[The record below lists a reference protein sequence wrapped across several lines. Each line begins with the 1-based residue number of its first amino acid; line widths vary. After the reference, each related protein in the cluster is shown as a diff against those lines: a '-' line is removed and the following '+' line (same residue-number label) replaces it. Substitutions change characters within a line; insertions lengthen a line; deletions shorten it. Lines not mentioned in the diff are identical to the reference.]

1 MAVSLTSNDDD
12 DCEKA
17 LMTDPTDEDSLTI
30 SQVINALG
38 NTAAR
43 SRINPFHADDDHL
56 KRSSIAWDDAMP
68 ILEGGL
74 AHHKMSRGTFERA
87 WHGMQEAPEHLK
99 GRITEL
105 LDAWR
110 IAHWPSIRDVQLSEA
125 EVQFGNYDFTGA
137 RLREKLE
144 MWPELRGERALLEQ
158 ALLKLRRAGS
168 GSAWDEA
175 LGNLAELRGDEA
187 MAKDA
192 VAVILAQQ
200 RHYSDG
206 DKIAGLLDSWVGAST
221 WGSLMSSLWASIP
234 EERHKPA
241 DITRLAYHLRQLPL
255 VTGPSLD
262 GFRLAEMSGASR
274 AAWRRSLRE
283 LLSGDAE
290 LERATTEALLWLS
303 DPQED
308 LFAQFTALQ
317 INDPDPR
324 SALTPLLSHPSRL
337 TELRARSALELLSGA
352 PDPLET
358 LLTRDEPLEC
368 RPEAP
373 PASRTWLGDARLEQL
388 LRTAFADAASSMAAE
403 VSKTASSGE
412 ENLVG
417 KLFERLRGACV
428 RVTEQAAILARE
440 TDRGERLTVAL
451 SHRVIGKT
459 EEGNPGLVAT
469 RRFSTDVTLIVR
481 ARKGAAPPFSER
493 ATFVQAKRLLRGTPP
508 ETDHYK
514 VSMEQMRDISAQTTS
529 AFLLAVGPSALG
541 VTMPVVPAQLLL
553 DRFGPIVKT
562 KHLHPDAL
570 SRHGRG
576 LAGWLVDD
584 VIGLW
589 TGDPGI
595 EAVQKASE
603 GAGDCD
609 TLLVEIDVTIVP
621 MGSEGESRKS

>member
-1 MAVSLTSNDDD
+1 MS
-12 DCEKA
+12 
-17 LMTDPTDEDSLTI
+17 DPSDQDSLTI

-38 NTAAR
+38 NTASR
-43 SRINPFHADDDHL
+43 SRINLFNAGDDHL
-56 KRSSIAWDDAMP
+56 KRSTIAWDDAMP

-74 AHHKMSRGTFERA
+74 AGHQMSGGSFERA
-87 WHGMQEAPEHLK
+87 WHGMHEAPQHLK
-99 GRITEL
+99 GKIAEL

-110 IAHWPSIRDVQLSEA
+110 IAHWPSLREA
-125 EVQFGNYDFTGA
+125 ELFEAEAKFGEYDLTGA

-144 MWPELRGERALLEQ
+144 IWPELRRETALLEI
-158 ALLKLRRAGS
+158 AILKLRCAGS
-168 GSAWDEA
+168 GSACDEA

-187 MAKDA
+187 QARDA
-192 VAVILAQQ
+192 VAAIFAKQ
-200 RHYSDG
+200 RHYVDD
-206 DKIAGLLDSWVGAST
+206 DKIAGLLASWTGASA
-221 WGSLMSSLWASIP
+221 WGSVMSSLWASIP
-234 EERHKPA
+234 EKGDKPA
-241 DITRLAYHLRQLPL
+241 NILKLTFHLRQLPL

-262 GFRLAEMSGASR
+262 GFRLSEMSGASR
-274 AAWRRSLRE
+274 AAWRRTLAE
-283 LLSGDAE
+283 IVAGDAE
-290 LERATTEALLWLS
+290 LKRTATEALLWLS

-324 SALTPLLSHPSRL
+324 AALTPLLSHPSRL
-337 TELRARSALELLSGA
+337 TELRTRSALDLLSDA
-352 PDPLET
+352 SDPLET
-358 LLTRDEPLEC
+358 LLTRDEP
-368 RPEAP
+368 PEYLSDTL

-388 LRTAFADAASSMAAE
+388 LKSAFADAASSMATE

-459 EEGNPGLVAT
+459 EEGNPGLVVT

-493 ATFVQAKRLLRGTPP
+493 ATFVQAKRLLRGRPP

-514 VSMEQMRDISAQTTS
+514 VSMEQMKDIAAQTTS

-553 DRFGPIVKT
+553 DRFGPDVKT
-562 KHLHPDAL
+562 KHLHPDAI
-570 SRHGRG
+570 SRHGRS
-576 LAGWLVDD
+576 LAGWLVED

-589 TGDPGI
+589 TGDPRI
-595 EAVQKASE
+595 ETVKKASE
-603 GAGDCD
+603 GAGDSD
-609 TLLVEIDVTIVP
+609 TMLVEIDVTIVP
-621 MGSEGESRKS
+621 VGPDGESRKS